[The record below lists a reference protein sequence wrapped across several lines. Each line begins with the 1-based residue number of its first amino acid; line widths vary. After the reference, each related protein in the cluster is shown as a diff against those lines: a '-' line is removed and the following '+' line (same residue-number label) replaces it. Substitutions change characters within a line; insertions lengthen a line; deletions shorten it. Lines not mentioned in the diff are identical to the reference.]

1 MTDYV
6 VKSLNIILALLTEI
20 KGTTDLQKTKKALD
34 KLKDVLKV
42 EYTEGW
48 SDKYKTLTIFKMIN
62 MTTSTAFVKVNFDMD
77 EKYDY
82 MKTI

>member
-42 EYTEGW
+42 EYTEEWG
-48 SDKYKTLTIFKMIN
+48 DKYKTLTIFKMIN